1 MLHKLRDLDRRWI
14 YLLVLLSTVFPMAF
28 PVRLPPAPPTAS
40 ARQLHQEVT
49 AIPDGSNVIVSF
61 DFEPGSEAE
70 LGPSALVVT
79 RHLLSKNCK
88 IIATALWPAG
98 STEARKYLG
107 LLTDEFAKAGKPK
120 VYGVDYVILGYKAG
134 GAAVLRQMGSSFA
147 NMFPTDANRT
157 PVDKIPLLTHV
168 NRFRDVAFVISFA
181 VGTPGMK
188 EWINVVNTEYGVKI
202 GGAATGVS
210 VPEIMPFLASGQV
223 KGLLG
228 GLRGA
233 ADYETLQNQP
243 GAATQGMNVQNF
255 VHLLILLLIILS
267 NILYFTDPAR
277 KRRRR

>member
-1 MLHKLRDLDRRWI
+1 MLARLRTLDRRYI
-14 YLLVLLSTVFPMAF
+14 YLLVFLSASFPMIF
-28 PVRLPPAPPTAS
+28 GVRLPPAPPTDA
-40 ARQLHQEVT
+40 ARQLHREVS
-49 AIPDGSNVIVSF
+49 AIPDGSAVIVSF
-61 DFEPGSEAE
+61 DFEPGSEVE

-79 RHLLSKNCK
+79 RQLLSKNCK
-88 IIATALWPAG
+88 VIATALWPAG

-107 LLTDEFAKAGKPK
+107 ILAAEFEKAGKPK
-120 VYGVDYVILGYKAG
+120 VYGEDYVILGYKAG
-134 GAAVLRQMGSSFA
+134 GAAVLRQMGSSFS

-157 PVDKIPLLTHV
+157 PVDKIPLLNRV
-168 NRFRDVAFVISFA
+168 NRFRDIAFVLSFA

-202 GGAATGVS
+202 GGAVTGVS
-210 VPEIMPFLASGQV
+210 VPEVTPFLDSGQLQ
-223 KGLLG
+223 GLLG

-255 VHLLILLLIILS
+255 VHLLILMLIILS